1 MFSFSLLLTILL
13 VPFLPSAFSVLTP
26 ENVEISASFP
36 LENQFGIVFNGQPNK
51 MMLKLHNHGKDPVAD
66 VLRIHSVWNEFR
78 ELGGKEKL
86 LRKGNPTP
94 SKRTL
99 PPNTQPYSIP
109 YHFSAEQR
117 EGNLNLKI
125 WVEWSAVNSRKKE
138 RTLAYDSTVTIT
150 EPPTRWFDPQL
161 ILLYI
166 ILLSTA
172 GGIGYM
178 VYNSYSPNAAGRRGK
193 TGEKVRN
200 PVEAISNA
208 PKISTPTGGRYEA
221 DWIPPT
227 HSQRP
232 GSKKSGSYIA
242 ASSGAESAGE
252 ENTSG
257 TESKA
262 RRRKR

>member
-1 MFSFSLLLTILL
+1 MYSSRFIATLLLAPL
-13 VPFLPSAFSVLTP
+13 LPSTFAVLTP
-26 ENVEISASFP
+26 ENVEITASFP
-36 LENQFGIVFNGQPNK
+36 LENQFGVVFNGQPNK
-51 MMLKLHNHGKDPVAD
+51 IILKLQNHGKDPVAD

-99 PPNTQPYSIP
+99 PPNPQPYTLP
-109 YHFSAEQR
+109 YYFSAEQR

-125 WVEWSAVNSRKKE
+125 WVEWSPVNSRKKE

-166 ILLSTA
+166 IFASLA
-172 GGIGYM
+172 AGIGYM
-178 VYNSYSPNAAGRRGK
+178 AYGSYLTTPVGRKSAGVNA
-193 TGEKVRN
+193 KVRDTVDLIKN
-200 PVEAISNA
+200 S
-208 PKISTPTGGRYEA
+208 PKVSTPTGGKYEA
-221 DWIPPT
+221 DWIPSN
-227 HSQRP
+227 HQQRP
-232 GSKKSGSYIA
+232 GSYKV

-252 ENTSG
+252 DNQSG

>member
-1 MFSFSLLLTILL
+1 MI
-13 VPFLPSAFSVLTP
+13 
-26 ENVEISASFP
+26 
-36 LENQFGIVFNGQPNK
+36 
-51 MMLKLHNHGKDPVAD
+51 LKLQNHGKDPVMD

-86 LRKGNPTP
+86 LRRGNPTP

-99 PPNTQPYSIP
+99 PPNSQPYNIP

-161 ILLYI
+161 IFLYL
-166 ILLSTA
+166 ILSSTV

-178 VYNSYSPNAAGRRGK
+178 VLNSYSSHPTARRGK
-193 TGEKVRN
+193 GDEKNRN
-200 PVEAISNA
+200 PIESISKTS
-208 PKISTPTGGRYEA
+208 KISTPTGGQYEA
-221 DWIPPT
+221 DWIPNT
-227 HSQRP
+227 HAQRP
-232 GSKKSGSYIA
+232 GSKKSGSYLVT
-242 ASSGAESAGE
+242 SSGAESGGE

-257 TESKA
+257 TDSKA